1 MDQIFDGHVMS
12 VGGRDGPGSA
22 LRELLRRLHRDARN
36 LVQVQFVEW
45 RGQLEQNDGPRGI
58 RILGNCFGVAQAFP
72 NRDRIPASVR
82 GEWVMKLHIMIE
94 QDEAGYYVAEV
105 PALPGCFS
113 QGHTYEEAIANIKEA
128 IQGWLEVM
136 ESKQAV
142 DPSQLI
148 EVAV

>member
-1 MDQIFDGHVMS
+1 
-12 VGGRDGPGSA
+12 
-22 LRELLRRLHRDARN
+22 
-36 LVQVQFVEW
+36 
-45 RGQLEQNDGPRGI
+45 
-58 RILGNCFGVAQAFP
+58 
-72 NRDRIPASVR
+72 
-82 GEWVMKLHIMIE
+82 MKLHIMIE

-113 QGHTYEEAIANIKEA
+113 QGQTYEEAIANIKEA

-142 DPSQLI
+142 DPTQLV